1 VTNDDPRPLRERVHD
16 VIYQHDSFGERLFNV
31 VLILAILASVV
42 VVMLD
47 SVASIRARHGPA
59 LYAGE
64 WFFTILFTIEYA
76 LRLWSSP
83 RPGEYARSFYGVID
97 LMAIVP
103 TYLAVIFPSGRFL
116 VALRVLRVVRV
127 FRILK
132 LSQYVQ
138 EASVI
143 SQALRASRHKITV
156 FVTAVMS
163 VVVVVGSLM
172 YLIEG
177 GDNGFTSIPQS
188 IYWAIVTMTTV
199 GYGDLSPQTPLGKT
213 LASAL
218 MVAGYGIIAVPT
230 GIVTLELQRA
240 ARQTTGERSCP
251 GCGSRRQDADAS
263 YCKYCGTPL

>member
-1 VTNDDPRPLRERVHD
+1 MPNADPRPLRERVHD
-16 VIYQHDSFGERLFNV
+16 VIYQHDSFGERLFNGA
-31 VLILAILASVV
+31 LILAILSSVV

-47 SVASIRARHGPA
+47 SVASIRARHGHA
-59 LYAGE
+59 LYAAE

-83 RPGEYARSFYGVID
+83 RPGTYARSFYGIVD

-103 TYLAVIFPSGRFL
+103 TYLAVVFPPGRFL
-116 VALRVLRVVRV
+116 VALRVLRVIRI

-132 LSQYVQ
+132 LSHYVE

-143 SQALRASRHKITV
+143 SQALRASRQKITV

-199 GYGDLSPQTPLGKT
+199 GYGDVSPQTPLGRT
-213 LASAL
+213 LAAAL
-218 MVAGYGIIAVPT
+218 MVAGTASSRCP
-230 GIVTLELQRA
+230 RA
-240 ARQTTGERSCP
+240 S
-251 GCGSRRQDADAS
+251 
-263 YCKYCGTPL
+263 